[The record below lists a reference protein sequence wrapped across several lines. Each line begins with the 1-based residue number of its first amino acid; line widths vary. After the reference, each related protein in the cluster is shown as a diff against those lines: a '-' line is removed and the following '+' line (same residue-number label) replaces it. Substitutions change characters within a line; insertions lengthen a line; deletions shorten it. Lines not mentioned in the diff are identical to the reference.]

1 MTKLKT
7 HAALAAALAGAVVLG
22 AATPSFAGGNDA
34 AVAAGVGFAAG
45 TVVGAA
51 AANANANANGY
62 NANGY
67 YNEPGYM
74 YAPGPG
80 YVYAPGPGYVYAPAP
95 GYAYAPR
102 AYAYAPGPTIGFG
115 LNGDIGNDAYVNG
128 RYVGS
133 DPDPRIRATLRAEA
147 KSKD

>member
-7 HAALAAALAGAVVLG
+7 HMALAVAFAGAVTIG

-51 AANANANANGY
+51 AANANANGY
-62 NANGY
+62 Y
-67 YNEPGYM
+67 YNE
-74 YAPGPG
+74 PG
-80 YVYAPGPGYVYAPAP
+80 YVYAPGPGYVYAP
-95 GYAYAPR
+95 GTYAYS
-102 AYAYAPGPTIGFG
+102 PGPTLGVG
-115 LNGDIGNDAYVNG
+115 VNGDIGNDTYVNG

-133 DPDPRIRATLRAEA
+133 DPDPRIRSTLRAEERGGN
-147 KSKD
+147 